1 MKQLVIDG
9 AAVES
14 RAALHALLFKE
25 LTLPAYYGRNL
36 DALYDCLT
44 DPLPEKVEIRLRNFG
59 ALVGALG
66 PYAHKFAAVLARIAR
81 ENPNVT
87 MEFEG

>member
-1 MKQLVIDG
+1 MKKYLPHLCVLAAGVLWGLIGLFNRRLTGAGLSVGSIVLV
-9 AAVES
+9 
-14 RAALHALLFKE
+14 
-25 LTLPAYYGRNL
+25 
-36 DALYDCLT
+36 
-44 DPLPEKVEIRLRNFG
+44 RNFG